1 MLQIN
6 EINIIFME
14 YSNIF
19 YDSDE
24 KLGNKSMIL
33 III

>member
-19 YDSDE
+19 YDPDE
-24 KLGNKSMIL
+24 KFGNKSMIL